1 MEFLKTSE
9 LSLNAAGYL
18 TIKKTGKP
26 VAPINPAFVTQQKNA
41 EYIVK
46 LADAIAGKTFSAGK
60 LDDLEAIKASVKA
73 SMYDE
78 TKTYV
83 AAPSKPVSK
92 VNDELVKFAL
102 DFDKY
107 NDDKTKTDKINE
119 FMQQFNAISDV
130 ETVGDYFTEGVV
142 KLSRIY
148 SIGSILNAVE
158 IHVEKLK

>member
-18 TIKKTGKP
+18 TVKKTGKP
-26 VAPINPAFVTQQKNA
+26 VSPINSAFVAQQKNA

-46 LADAIAGKTFSAGK
+46 LADAIADKTFSVGK

-78 TKTYV
+78 TKIYV
-83 AAPSKPVSK
+83 TAPSKPVSK

-119 FMQQFNAISDV
+119 FMQQFNAISDI
-130 ETVGDYFTEGVV
+130 ENVGDYFTESVV
-142 KLSRIY
+142 KLSKLY
-148 SIGSILNAVE
+148 TVKEILAAVE
-158 IHVEKLK
+158 VHVEKLK